1 LATPTST
8 TPWNYTTLTGIASI
22 DSLLGGT
29 QWAPSTLTYSFASPG
44 SYWSTSS
51 TIGYGPSTGDGEPWA
66 AAFDYL
72 TASDQAAVR
81 SALATWSS
89 VANLTFAEVADSST
103 TAGDLRFAYSYV
115 GPDSGQAWAYLPGRS
130 AYAGDIWFN
139 ARATSYTK
147 LWTAGSYPYETV
159 IHEIG
164 HALGLKHPF
173 DSKALSPGTL
183 DPALDSRSFTIM
195 SYSADPGDKTTDFS
209 NRPTTPMFLD
219 VLAIQ
224 QMYGA
229 NMTTGAGNTTY
240 TFSGTSSYHQ
250 TIWDAG
256 GTDTFVYYSS
266 LGGEIDL
273 NEGIGGGSML
283 GLPVN
288 ALDSMGRILYQV
300 YNVFIAYGTVIENAT
315 GGSGNDLIIGN
326 DVANS
331 LNGSAGNDTLK
342 GEAGN
347 DSLNGGV
354 GADTMLGGAGNDSY
368 VVDNASDRVYETTTV
383 GGTTNAGGTDTI
395 RSSVSFT
402 LGSFVEK
409 LVLTGSAAING
420 TGNSLA
426 NSLTGNAA
434 ANTLNGGGGAD
445 TLLGGA
451 GNDTYVVDNV
461 GDKVYETTTVGGAT
475 NAGGTDTVRSSV
487 SYTLGSFVERLV
499 LTGSA
504 AINGT
509 GNALANSLTGNA
521 AANTLNGG
529 SGADTLLGGAGNDTY
544 VVDNAGDRVYEST
557 TVGGTTNAGGTD
569 TVRSS
574 VSYTL
579 GGFVERLVLT
589 GSAAIN
595 GTGNALANSLTGNAA
610 ANMLNGG
617 SGNDTLVGA
626 AGDDKLTGGAGS
638 DRFVFNSKLGSD
650 IVTDFLT
657 GTDMLGFSQ
666 AALKI
671 GDGDTVVEGA
681 TVRALPGGF
690 SASSELVI
698 FSTNVGSLTASA
710 AAATIG
716 SATSAYTMG
725 KTALFSVDNGASSA
739 LYLFN
744 AADSNAEVSA
754 SELTLLATLNGTSAT
769 AIGDYLFLS

>member
-395 RSSVSFT
+395 RSSVS
-402 LGSFVEK
+402 
-409 LVLTGSAAING
+409 
-420 TGNSLA
+420 
-426 NSLTGNAA
+426 
-434 ANTLNGGGGAD
+434 
-445 TLLGGA
+445 
-451 GNDTYVVDNV
+451 
-461 GDKVYETTTVGGAT
+461 
-475 NAGGTDTVRSSV
+475 
-487 SYTLGSFVERLV
+487 YTLGS
-499 LTGSA
+499 
-504 AINGT
+504 
-509 GNALANSLTGNA
+509 
-521 AANTLNGG
+521 
-529 SGADTLLGGAGNDTY
+529 
-544 VVDNAGDRVYEST
+544 
-557 TVGGTTNAGGTD
+557 
-569 TVRSS
+569 
-574 VSYTL
+574 
-579 GGFVERLVLT
+579 FVERLVLT